1 MFGQDFSQTF
11 WDEPAIR
18 YSEISSDT
26 SDEPNKRAFGNIA
39 NTIQNIWITEFILG
53 KQSSQRVY
61 IPYIFKRN
69 TPLAETTIDT
79 TPIDSEGNN
88 KSHFEAQY

>member
-1 MFGQDFSQTF
+1 MDNGVC
-11 WDEPAIR
+11 
-18 YSEISSDT
+18 
-26 SDEPNKRAFGNIA
+26 
-39 NTIQNIWITEFILG
+39 LG

-88 KSHFEAQY
+88 KSHFEEILKPKVLLVVL